1 MYMRLLERFVDVKSF
16 TFDEP
21 TGSSKSE
28 LFWSGKLKKKK
39 NETNI
44 RKQTHPPY
52 YQFVIQKEEKHKTI

>member
-1 MYMRLLERFVDVKSF
+1 MYMRLRERFVDVKSF

-39 NETNI
+39 NETNT

-52 YQFVIQKEEKHKTI
+52 Y